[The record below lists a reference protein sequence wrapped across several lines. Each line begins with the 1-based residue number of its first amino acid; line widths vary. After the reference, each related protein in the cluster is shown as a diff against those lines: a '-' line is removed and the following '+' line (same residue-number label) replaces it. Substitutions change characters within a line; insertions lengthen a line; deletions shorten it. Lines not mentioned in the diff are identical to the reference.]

1 MSALDLAAAMVKRF
15 EACRLVAYRDPA
27 GIWTIGWGH
36 TGPKVQGGLTW
47 PQDRAD
53 QALDADLCGA
63 RDHVLRLVRQTLTET
78 QLAALVSFTFNIGA
92 AAFVASTLLR
102 LFNAGDVAGAADQ
115 FLVWDKA
122 HVNGVPVVLPG
133 LAARRAAERALF
145 LS

>member
-1 MSALDLAAAMVKRF
+1 MVKRF

-36 TGPKVQGGLTW
+36 TGSQVQGGLTW

-53 QALDADLCGA
+53 QALAADLCGV
-63 RDHVLRLVRQTLTET
+63 RDHVLGLVRQTLTEP
-78 QLAALVSFTFNIGA
+78 QLGALVSFTFNIGA
-92 AAFVASTLLR
+92 AAFAGSTLLR
-102 LFNAGDVAGAADQ
+102 EFNAGDVAGAADQ
-115 FLVWDKA
+115 FLAWDKA
-122 HVNGVPVVLPG
+122 HVNGVSVVLPG